1 MASIRIP
8 AAGAVALA
16 ICGPCLAYDVNDK
29 LSVGGTLALA
39 GQCQELSDT
48 NADDKCKRALP
59 FQPEV
64 SFRPTEASEIF
75 FKLGFADA
83 NGLNRNSPFVLSPWA
98 ADLNDDVKDINGRNR
113 NYLLT
118 AWYKHTLALGDRG
131 SVGATVGIIDA
142 SDYLN
147 ENAYASDEYTQFM
160 NEALVS
166 GPGFFVPSYD
176 GGAALEW
183 EAGPWS
189 VRGAYMNVG
198 ENGDG
203 KRFDFFGTQLG
214 YSLET
219 ALGQG
224 HYRLVISATSEDFL
238 NPENT
243 REKRIL
249 GLLLPWDQQLGEVVG
264 LFIRL
269 GWQTDDAAVAYDAIY
284 SGGLNIQG
292 TPWGRREDNI
302 GVGYAYLSGGNL
314 DIDMTHVAEAY
325 YRLVLDDHLALTAD
339 IQYMNDHLKEE
350 DNPKG
355 FILGLRA
362 TAQF

>member
-48 NADDKCKRALP
+48 DADDKCKRALP

-98 ADLNDDVKDINGRNR
+98 ADLNDDVKDIN
-113 NYLLT
+113 
-118 AWYKHTLALGDRG
+118 
-131 SVGATVGIIDA
+131 
-142 SDYLN
+142 
-147 ENAYASDEYTQFM
+147 
-160 NEALVS
+160 
-166 GPGFFVPSYD
+166 
-176 GGAALEW
+176 
-183 EAGPWS
+183 
-189 VRGAYMNVG
+189 
-198 ENGDG
+198 
-203 KRFDFFGTQLG
+203 
-214 YSLET
+214 
-219 ALGQG
+219 
-224 HYRLVISATSEDFL
+224 
-238 NPENT
+238 
-243 REKRIL
+243 
-249 GLLLPWDQQLGEVVG
+249 
-264 LFIRL
+264 
-269 GWQTDDAAVAYDAIY
+269 
-284 SGGLNIQG
+284 
-292 TPWGRREDNI
+292 
-302 GVGYAYLSGGNL
+302 
-314 DIDMTHVAEAY
+314 MTHVAEAY